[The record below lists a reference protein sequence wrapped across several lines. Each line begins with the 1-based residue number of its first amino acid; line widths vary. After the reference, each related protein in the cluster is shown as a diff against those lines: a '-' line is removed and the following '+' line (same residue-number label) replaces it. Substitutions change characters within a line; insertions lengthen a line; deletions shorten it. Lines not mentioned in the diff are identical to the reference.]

1 MATRKR
7 GHRFSRLNWSH
18 RAKRGV
24 FLIGLTLAFVVAM
37 LFAMAG

>member
-1 MATRKR
+1 MATRKKV
-7 GHRFSRLNWSH
+7 HRFPRVKWSH

-24 FLIGLTLAFVVAM
+24 FLIGLTFAFGVAM